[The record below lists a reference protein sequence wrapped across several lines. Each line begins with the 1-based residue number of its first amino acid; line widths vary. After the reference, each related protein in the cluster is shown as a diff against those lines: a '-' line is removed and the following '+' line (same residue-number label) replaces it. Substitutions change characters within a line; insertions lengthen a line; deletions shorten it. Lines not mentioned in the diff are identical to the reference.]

1 MAIQGKTIAWSNY
14 TGEVSASWRST
25 YDSGKAGDLQTTRY
39 VYAPAFEAQVNVY
52 GAGLWG
58 AHNGALTVYYLN
70 SSGGWTQA
78 ASLECSEA
86 RGGGSDKAVIW
97 KHNYS
102 GGSSGDV
109 HDVHTWKVNI
119 WSSGDGDGRL
129 RIWVGGIE
137 MCSASWYHTYCVPAG
152 TYGRRIRGI
161 SGGYSSSSYETTGS
175 RRGTP
180 ISGASGT
187 YKWICN

>member
-1 MAIQGKTIAWSNY
+1 MSLQGQTINWSNY
-14 TGEVSASWRST
+14 KGAVSASWRKT

-52 GAGLWG
+52 GSGLWG

-86 RGGGSDKAVIW
+86 RGSGSDKAVIW

-109 HDVHTWKVNI
+109 HDVHTWKVVI

-129 RIWVGGIE
+129 RIWLGGIE
-137 MCSASWYHTYCVPAG
+137 MCTESWYNSYCRGKPIKGIACALSASSYGTTGDRRGELISVSAG
-152 TYGRRIRGI
+152 TYGQ
-161 SGGYSSSSYETTGS
+161 
-175 RRGTP
+175 
-180 ISGASGT
+180 
-187 YKWICN
+187 ICN